1 MANRFKVGDH
11 VRWPRKLR
19 YQRITGSMTVEWEG
33 QERPLPQLQPY
44 LKSPDRTV
52 RERAF
57 RAAAAPY
64 IEQRAN
70 LTSLFDRMY
79 ELRQRAARNAGF
91 ANFRDY
97 IFPAKFRFDY
107 TPSDCVRF
115 HEAVDVTVAP
125 AVEPWRLTNRVTAS
139 SPFPC
144 GWASPR
150 MALAFHCGGVTAK
163 VAPVHS

>member
-1 MANRFKVGDH
+1 
-11 VRWPRKLR
+11 
-19 YQRITGSMTVEWEG
+19 MTVEWEG

-44 LKSPDRTV
+44 LKSPDRAV

-70 LTSLFDRMY
+70 LASLFDRMY

-115 HEAVDVTVAP
+115 HEAVEATVAP
-125 AVEPWRLTNRVTAS
+125 AVERMLAVRRRRLSLDAAPALGHGRGSVPQRAATALRRRPTSSSAGLAGSSSGSIPRSAAS
-139 SPFPC
+139 SR
-144 GWASPR
+144 S
-150 MALAFHCGGVTAK
+150 
-163 VAPVHS
+163 